1 MTTHDAISVA
11 TVPTTPFRDA
21 STCCCR
27 TSSCISC
34 GIGAGAGIIV
44 GGGGFVLDLVSV
56 ILGLIGDGE
65 GGGGGGGGRVVN

>member
-1 MTTHDAISVA
+1 M
-11 TVPTTPFRDA
+11 
-21 STCCCR
+21 
-27 TSSCISC
+27 
-34 GIGAGAGIIV
+34 